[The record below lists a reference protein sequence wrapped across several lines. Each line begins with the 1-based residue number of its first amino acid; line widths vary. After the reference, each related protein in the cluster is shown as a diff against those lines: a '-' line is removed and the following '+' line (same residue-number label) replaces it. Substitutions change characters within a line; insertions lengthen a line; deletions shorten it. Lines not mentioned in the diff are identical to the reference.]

1 MKTVSLIYGYSAR
14 NAGDFAITLG
24 AIDVLLQEGYRIKLF
39 SRYCRKN
46 QDFLDSKKMI
56 EKRYGDKIQL
66 FESPFNLNRTD
77 SLFKTIRNYAHGVL
91 TLSGIIPDRAFK
103 NALLDSEAV
112 IFNGGN
118 LFRCHSFI
126 DFTRLCALL
135 YPLKLAG
142 KNKKKYIIFPQ
153 SASTLNR
160 AGKNLLLPVIQKAEI
175 AFFREPESFKYIN
188 KFIDASNFRQTIDLA
203 FFIDKKQVEEVVPD
217 RKSIAITLR
226 FHTVGDI
233 SYLPQEK
240 IDRVFDEIGEIV
252 KTLADQYRFVVVV
265 QTEKDEENSRKFV
278 QQHGLEL
285 IRSNDPIELISI
297 YKRVDMLIGMRLHS
311 IILALSVGTP
321 CFGVFYQ
328 QWGLKNPGL
337 MEYFGMPYLMLDD
350 KTTTISQELP
360 VIQDILN
367 QRKAYSERILNT
379 VEKEHKNM
387 KKVLRGITL

>member
-77 SLFKTIRNYAHGVL
+77 SLLKTIRNYAHGVL
-91 TLSGIIPDRAFK
+91 TLSGIIPNRAFK

-367 QRKAYSERILNT
+367 QRKAYSARILNT
-379 VEKEHKNM
+379 VEKEHENM